1 MQNIKI
7 ELNIAQELDILEKGK
22 AIQIKNQ
29 DDIIACCRKLKN
41 NNVAYSLVGSVK
53 QINKLNKLL

>member
-7 ELNIAQELDILEKGK
+7 ELNIRQEIYALEKGK
-22 AIQIKNQ
+22 VIQIKNQ
-29 DDIIACCRKLKN
+29 NDIVACCRELKN
-41 NNVAYSLVGSVK
+41 ENVAYHLVGSVK